1 MKTTFAGFLQEAKTS
16 KKLLLAVNISIP
28 EFVQGLKKK
37 YKDQVEF
44 VDFKES
50 FSFDLA
56 NVGFVLI
63 GLTGKHPKEFNKL
76 IKILKSIKINY
87 FVYGAKNPE
96 QNKDAQ
102 FKHMEKAGISQIP
115 SMFGNPKNLDVDSL
129 IKKFGLPLVVKPID
143 GSQGNGVKL
152 LKTKKQLE
160 NYLEKSSDSIVTVQK
175 FIENDGDWRLLFVG
189 NKLIYSILRKT
200 VDEKEF
206 RNNTSL
212 GGKATNKKPPANVL
226 ALAKKANLASGLDI
240 TGVDI
245 IEDKNSNDV
254 YVMEVNAGPQF
265 FSNQNRFNSVINA
278 IFEKI
283 KI

>member
-143 GSQGNGVKL
+143 GSQGNGVEL

-283 KI
+283 KF

>member
-37 YKDQVEF
+37 YKDQVEC

-143 GSQGNGVKL
+143 GSQGNGVEL

-283 KI
+283 KF

>member
-226 ALAKKANLASGLDI
+226 VLAKKANLASGLDI

-283 KI
+283 KF

>member
-1 MKTTFAGFLQEAKTS
+1 
-16 KKLLLAVNISIP
+16 
-28 EFVQGLKKK
+28 
-37 YKDQVEF
+37 
-44 VDFKES
+44 
-50 FSFDLA
+50 
-56 NVGFVLI
+56 
-63 GLTGKHPKEFNKL
+63 
-76 IKILKSIKINY
+76 
-87 FVYGAKNPE
+87 
-96 QNKDAQ
+96 
-102 FKHMEKAGISQIP
+102 MEKAGISQIP

-143 GSQGNGVKL
+143 GSQGNGVEL

-283 KI
+283 KF

>member
-1 MKTTFAGFLQEAKTS
+1 MKTTFAGFLQEAKAS
-16 KKLLLAVNISIP
+16 KKILLAVNVSIP

-37 YKDQVEF
+37 YKEQVEF
-44 VDFKES
+44 VEFKEAI
-50 FSFDLA
+50 SFDFTS
-56 NVGFVLI
+56 VGFVLI

-102 FKHMEKAGISQIP
+102 FKQMDKAGISQIP
-115 SMFGNPKNLDVDSL
+115 SIFGNPKNLDANSL
-129 IKKFGLPLVVKPID
+129 VEKFGLPLVVKPID

-160 NYLEKSSDSIVTVQK
+160 NYLEKANDAIVTVQK

-200 VDEKEF
+200 VSEKEF

-212 GGKATNKKPPANVL
+212 GGKAINKKPPANVL

>member
-283 KI
+283 KF